1 MVKVKLH
8 GNLGQEIGEEWDLNV
23 SSVAEAFRAIEVNT
37 NKLTKTFI
45 SQSEKNAKYEI
56 LINHRPLWIPNAQEL
71 PTEYQQVSKKHF
83 EMMNQSEIFMD
94 FGGQLKT
101 IDIIPIL
108 EGSGGG
114 GGGGGGGGC
123 FPAGT
128 KVSTPQG
135 VKNIEDLKEGDE
147 IYSFNKDKK
156 IEIDVIEKV
165 FEHENNKILKITLW
179 DGSIIRAT
187 GNHWFFNEYN
197 RFSPLE
203 NFKVG
208 DVLIHKS
215 GDVMPIERIEEDGN
229 EKVYNFHVLTNH
241 TYIANDILVHNGGG
255 GKGGGSKGG
264 GGGAGGLKS
273 VFGIFL
279 SILLAPLSGGAS
291 LGIFALLAPAILGLV
306 ALGVSLLLMK
316 PPPMVS
322 PQSIANPSAD
332 FQASPDSG
340 GGGEPSYTFNGQVN
354 TVGEGGPIPIG
365 YGRLIIGS
373 QQVFSSYD
381 QLYRIQSRNNK
392 YESDGKAPIGVGAGE
407 KNYPTRS
414 FYFSHYGYPVNIQ
427 DVQGNSIGDSSLSI

>member
-37 NKLTKTFI
+37 KKLTKTFI

-108 EGSGGG
+108 EGSGSGG
-114 GGGGGGGGC
+114 GGGDRGGC
-123 FPAGT
+123 CPAGT

-215 GDVMPIERIEEDGN
+215 GDVMPIEKIEEDGN
-229 EKVYNFHVLTNH
+229 EKVYNFHVLKNH

-279 SILLAPLSGGAS
+279 SI
-291 LGIFALLAPAILGLV
+291 
-306 ALGVSLLLMK
+306 
-316 PPPMVS
+316 
-322 PQSIANPSAD
+322 
-332 FQASPDSG
+332 
-340 GGGEPSYTFNGQVN
+340 
-354 TVGEGGPIPIG
+354 
-365 YGRLIIGS
+365 
-373 QQVFSSYD
+373 
-381 QLYRIQSRNNK
+381 
-392 YESDGKAPIGVGAGE
+392 
-407 KNYPTRS
+407 
-414 FYFSHYGYPVNIQ
+414 
-427 DVQGNSIGDSSLSI
+427 